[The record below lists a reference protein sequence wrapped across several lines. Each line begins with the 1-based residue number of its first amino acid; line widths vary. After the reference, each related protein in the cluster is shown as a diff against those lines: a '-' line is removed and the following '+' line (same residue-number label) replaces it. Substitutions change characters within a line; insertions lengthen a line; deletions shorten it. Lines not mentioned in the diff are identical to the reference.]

1 LEIEKKNLGDDHIN
15 YATTLNNLCITLEKL
30 GDFEKAKACYLKVLE
45 IKKKHLGEDHI
56 DFAITLNNLCIILKN
71 FGEYEKAIDGY

>member
-1 LEIEKKNLGDDHIN
+1 LKVLEIQKKNLGDDHIK

-45 IKKKHLGEDHI
+45 LKKK
-56 DFAITLNNLCIILKN
+56 N
-71 FGEYEKAIDGY
+71 